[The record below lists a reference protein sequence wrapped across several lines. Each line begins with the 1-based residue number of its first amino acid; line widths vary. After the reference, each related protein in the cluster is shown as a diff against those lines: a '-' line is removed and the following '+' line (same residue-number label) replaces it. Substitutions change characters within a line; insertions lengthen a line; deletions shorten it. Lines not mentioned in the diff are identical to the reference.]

1 MTVGE
6 RIRTIRTDKGLTQRD
21 LAARLDVSQQSVM
34 QWENGIRHPKTDT
47 LKRIAEA
54 LNVSYWKLAG
64 DADDPNN
71 YIPTIQD
78 PGYVANMILN
88 DVTAL
93 EALAEYNG
101 KPLTPQQQKSILYD
115 LVDRRAEQYKISS
128 NMLLNEI
135 YKAKGTD
142 SPIAKPS
149 DQLLKEMLRIIGE
162 MNLDGQ
168 IAALHHIRELAQIP
182 SYQKEH

>member
-1 MTVGE
+1 MTIGE

-21 LAARLDVSQQSVM
+21 LAARLDVSQQSIM

-54 LNVSYWKLAG
+54 LDVSYWKLAG

-78 PGYVANMILN
+78 PGLVATMILN

-93 EALAEYNG
+93 KALAEYNG
-101 KPLTPQQQKSILYD
+101 QPLTLQQQDDILRD
-115 LVDRRAEQYKISS
+115 LIDRRADQFKISS
-128 NMLLNEI
+128 NILRNEI
-135 YKAKGTD
+135 YTTD
-142 SPIAKPS
+142 RPIPNQN
-149 DQLLKEMLRIIGE
+149 DQILKELLRIISE